1 MLKQDVSLAPVDQNT
16 DTVKQPISVTL
27 RVCIF
32 QRVRQ
37 HEFGYS
43 FPQLQAALSWCT

>member
-16 DTVKQPISVTL
+16 DTVKQLISLTL
-27 RVCIF
+27 RLCIF
-32 QRVRQ
+32 HRVRQ

-43 FPQLQAALSWCT
+43 SPQL